1 MSRLRLRTAAVSQGA
16 SSLVF
21 PETMSHLLR
30 KRISL
35 PRGRIRRLVTVYAG
49 SWIGGATA
57 GMVLAIAALAPGGEL
72 PQAVPV
78 EGEPFGARL
87 VAVDSEWQLTF
98 DGESGRRVMPAAEL
112 VRWGRFAEV
121 MRGPVLVL
129 ADGGLLTGAVY
140 GVDKERLTAESDL
153 FGPVKLPLEQV
164 AGVVFELPADR
175 HARDLRFDRVGRAT
189 GDSDLLILNNGDEV
203 AGRLEHIDDTRIRLA
218 AAVGPVDVEVHR
230 VRALVFNPA
239 LLARR
244 EPRGLRA
251 MAGFADGS
259 RLVADRLELSGQSL
273 RIDVAGAQRWTTAAE
288 DLIGLQPRGGRVT
301 YLSDLPVADD
311 RHVPF
316 LDLPWPYQTDR
327 SVSGAWLR
335 AGGRLYLK
343 GLGVHSAARLT
354 YLLDEPYRR
363 FEAELAVDDETAGQ
377 GSVRFRV
384 FVDGRVKHTSPTVRG
399 REPPVPISVH
409 LSDAKRLD
417 LVVDFADRADVEDH
431 ADWLDARLVP

>member
-1 MSRLRLRTAAVSQGA
+1 MSRLRLRTAAASHSA

-21 PETMSHLLR
+21 PETMSHLPR
-30 KRISL
+30 KRIAIL
-35 PRGRIRRLVTVYAG
+35 RGRIRRLATVCAV
-49 SWIGGATA
+49 SWIVGVTA
-57 GMVLAIAALAPGGEL
+57 GLMLAIVPGAARAEL

-87 VAVDSEWQLTF
+87 VAVDAEWQLRF
-98 DGESGRRVMPAAEL
+98 DGESGQRVVPAGEL

-121 MRGPVLVL
+121 ARGPVLVL
-129 ADGGLLTGAVY
+129 ADGGLLTGQVY
-140 GVDKERLTAESDL
+140 GVDKERLTADSDL
-153 FGPVKLPLEQV
+153 FGLVELPLERM

-175 HARDLRFDRVGRAT
+175 HARDLLFDRVGRAT
-189 GDSDLLILNNGDEV
+189 GDSDRLILNNGDEV
-203 AGRLEHIDDTRIRLA
+203 AGRLEHVDDRLIRLT
-218 AAVGPVDVEVHR
+218 AAVGSVDVEVHR

-244 EPRGLRA
+244 GPQGLHA
-251 MAGFADGS
+251 VAGFADGS
-259 RLVADRLELSGQSL
+259 RLVADRLEVSGPSL
-273 RIDVAGAQRWTTAAE
+273 RIDVAGGLRWTTAAG
-288 DLIGLQPRGGRVT
+288 DLVGLQPRGGSVT
-301 YLSDLPVADD
+301 YLSDLAAADD

-316 LDLPWPYQTDR
+316 LDLHWPYRTDR
-327 SVSGAWLR
+327 SVSGGWLR

-354 YLLDEPYRR
+354 YLLDRPYRR

-384 FVDGRVKHTSPTVRG
+384 FVDGNVKYTSPTIRG
-399 REPPVPISVH
+399 RERPVPVSVD
-409 LSDAKRLD
+409 LAGAERLD